1 MVLECYDTEGYLDPT
16 REASIELES
25 FIPYELRMGESKTV
39 VNMPSQYENGTL
51 TYSCANFWSLNVND

>member
-1 MVLECYDTEGYLDPT
+1 MVLECYNTEGYLDPS

-39 VNMPSQYENGTL
+39 VNMPS
-51 TYSCANFWSLNVND
+51 